1 MYERTSHSN
10 EIVSELK
17 EYFKG
22 KIKIFNPAKKTVK
35 FLESVVVGKSII
47 DYAPTSDVAKEYLNI
62 AKEVELWAKSRQ

>member
-22 KIKIFNPAKKTVK
+22 KIKIFNPVKKTVK